1 MLLLSVTSILTL
13 RYHSIVGKGCTWPPN
28 APLEPAGCHNS
39 ILWYRSMSISST
51 LSARIILA
59 ASFVVSKVPLLWC
72 CLSGTLE
79 LAIIFTIEQAV
90 HFYTCIWQG
99 QSKSEKG
106 REKRKTVFCKR
117 EGKGTHRHKHDLHP
131 TYSFEYTV
139 SASLWLS
146 RSNHWHLLDIP
157 MTKTQE
163 DPARIVLATWPIIPF

>member
-1 MLLLSVTSILTL
+1 MLLLSVTSILTP
-13 RYHSIVGKGCTWPPN
+13 RYHSIVAKGCTWPPN

-99 QSKSEKG
+99 QSEEWQKGGKRGRLCFVKEK
-106 REKRKTVFCKR
+106 EKEHTDTDMTCTLHFIRKYRFCFFVAVEIQSLTFTR
-117 EGKGTHRHKHDLHP
+117 
-131 TYSFEYTV
+131 YS
-139 SASLWLS
+139 
-146 RSNHWHLLDIP
+146 D
-157 MTKTQE
+157 
-163 DPARIVLATWPIIPF
+163 D